1 MDLVE
6 DLYIET
12 KVQYCNEVL
21 YNNKDQYFEFN
32 KTKHFLTYRDNS
44 LNLFKLF
51 VKEYKLKNP
60 TYNSNNIPDWI
71 YLQ

>member
-12 KVQYCNEVL
+12 KVQYDNKVL

-44 LNLFKLF
+44 LNLFNKF
-51 VKEYKLKNP
+51 VKEYKLKYP

>member
-12 KVQYCNEVL
+12 KVQNCNEVL
-21 YNNKDQYFEFN
+21 
-32 KTKHFLTYRDNS
+32 
-44 LNLFKLF
+44 FKKF

>member
-12 KVQYCNEVL
+12 KVQYDNKVL
-21 YNNKDQYFEFN
+21 YTNNDQYFEFN

-44 LNLFKLF
+44 LNLFNKF
-51 VKEYKLKNP
+51 VKEYKL
-60 TYNSNNIPDWI
+60 
-71 YLQ
+71 